1 MKFEEPAVCEIS
13 FIMTE
18 GWQTFGTFALEGG
31 TLMEFFGNK
40 SAKDFGLPKYSEPQ
54 PSDGSLP
61 DKRSLAL
68 KALGREGFM

>member
-1 MKFEEPAVCEIS
+1 
-13 FIMTE
+13 MTE
-18 GWQTFGTFALEGG
+18 DLHICRTSALEGG

-40 SAKDFGLPKYSEPQ
+40 SAKDFGLPEYSEPQ